1 MKKLFMVAMAIV
13 VATGFVA
20 CTKDDASAPTYKVEF
35 TVGEKGGFEAG
46 SRAVKTAWA
55 AGDQIMVA
63 FMPQGEVEY
72 MVEGTTSNK
81 LFVIEFNGSAWAAKR
96 ELTSEEFTAIGSKG
110 NFVAVHY
117 RVTGTDVLGVGMSG
131 GPAYYLANYRGGEIL
146 EYKGNYTVADGVLA
160 LGNFDMSLAFGGDQ
174 FQVSVPGIGYEG
186 SRPWRMSILDNT
198 YVSGDY
204 SGSKFGNII
213 HLRNGSAAFSTTNG
227 AVSFGEYRRAEYVIN
242 GTNDA
247 SYVFRPNTSNDSD
260 VAVYGKYKFFI
271 MNEDLTKA
279 YVYTVDRNFV
289 DGAYQV
295 TLEKG
300 KAYVLPEFDGDG
312 AQTNWKP
319 VSLD

>member
-55 AGDQIMVA
+55 EGDQIMVA

-131 GPAYYLANYRGGEIL
+131 GPAYYLANYHGGEIL
-146 EYKGNYTVADGVLA
+146 EYKGNYTVTDGVLA
-160 LGNFDMSLAFGGDQ
+160 LGNFDMSLALGDQ
-174 FQVSVPGIGYEG
+174 FQVSVPGIGFEG
-186 SRPWRMSILDNT
+186 SRPWRMSILNNT
-198 YVSGDY
+198 YESGVQYGY
-204 SGSKFGNII
+204 SFGNIV
-213 HLRNGSAAFSTTNG
+213 HLKNGAACFSTTKG
-227 AVSFGEYRRAEYVIN
+227 AGSFGDYNRAEYVIN

-247 SYVFRPNTSNDSD
+247 SFVFRTNTSDDSNVD
-260 VAVYGKYKFFI
+260 VYGKYKFFI
-271 MNEDLTKA
+271 MNEDLNKA
-279 YVYTVDRNFV
+279 YVYTVDRQFV
-289 DGAYQV
+289 DGAYKV
-295 TLEKG
+295 TLEAG